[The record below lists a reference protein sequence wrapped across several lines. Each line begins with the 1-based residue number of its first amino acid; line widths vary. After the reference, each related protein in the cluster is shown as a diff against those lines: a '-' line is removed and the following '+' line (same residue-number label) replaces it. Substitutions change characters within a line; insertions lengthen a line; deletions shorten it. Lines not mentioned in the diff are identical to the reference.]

1 MTQPDF
7 APLFFTMTPEVGD
20 GEDDGGVDS
29 ADKNN
34 GVAGAP
40 PSSEG
45 LIGRK
50 RRGSLARLRHAPGY
64 VVIAK
69 APERQPAGRSRREG
83 YQTPRARKLTPE
95 QEKAIRALAGT
106 GSLRS
111 LAADFGVSHETV
123 RAALRRGV

>member
-50 RRGSLARLRHAPGY
+50 RQGSLARLRHDHAW
-64 VVIAK
+64 VVVAE
-69 APERQPAGRSRREG
+69 APECRTVGAFGR
-83 YQTPRARKLTPE
+83 AAE
-95 QEKAIRALAGT
+95 QVDR
-106 GSLRS
+106 
-111 LAADFGVSHETV
+111 LAA
-123 RAALRRGV
+123 